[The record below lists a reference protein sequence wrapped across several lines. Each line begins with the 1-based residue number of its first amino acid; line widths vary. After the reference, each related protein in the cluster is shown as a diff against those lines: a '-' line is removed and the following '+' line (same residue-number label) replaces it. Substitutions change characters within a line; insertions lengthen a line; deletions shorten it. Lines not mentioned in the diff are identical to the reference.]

1 MIKPFVAAAFAVAS
15 VLCVTAPATAQ
26 TGGAVVG
33 TAPGKAA
40 IAQTVK
46 VSATITDIDKATR
59 DVTLKGPQ
67 GNLMTVTAGP
77 DVKNFDKLK
86 VGDQVDLQYVE
97 ALTLELKKGGGMAVA
112 APRRRTRSAPRRARC
127 RAVQWAARSSSL
139 PTSSQ
144 WNPANQIV
152 TLKGPNQ
159 TVDLRIADQEQFK
172 RIAKGDQ
179 VEAKFTQA
187 LAVAVEPA
195 TNK

>member
-59 DVTLKGPQ
+59 DVTLKGQQ

-77 DVKNFDKLK
+77 EVKNFDKLK
-86 VGDQVDLQYVE
+86 VGDQVDLQYIE
-97 ALTLELKKGGGMAVA
+97 ALTLELKKGGGMVLYG
-112 APRRRTRSAPRRARC
+112 T
-127 RAVQWAARSSSL
+127 
-139 PTSSQ
+139 
-144 WNPANQIV
+144 
-152 TLKGPNQ
+152 
-159 TVDLRIADQEQFK
+159 
-172 RIAKGDQ
+172 
-179 VEAKFTQA
+179 
-187 LAVAVEPA
+187 
-195 TNK
+195 

>member
-1 MIKPFVAAAFAVAS
+1 VKLRQRAA
-15 VLCVTAPATAQ
+15 
-26 TGGAVVG
+26 
-33 TAPGKAA
+33 TAPGKAVMA
-40 IAQTVK
+40 DTVE
-46 VSATITDIDKATR
+46 VSATITAIDKATR
-59 DVTLKGPQ
+59 DVTLKGQQ

-77 DVKNFDKLK
+77 EVKNFDKLK
-86 VGDQVDLQYVE
+86 VGDQVDLQYIE

-195 TNK
+195 TRK